1 MFILCLKDCTPWPDN
16 GNEVKFRAGTVFAV
30 KSVNDGIAK
39 VRQWPEDATF
49 FGRVANHV
57 LGSIDYADMPEVP
70 QYIFRPEHGR
80 QTYVAQHHRLVPWME
95 LMKRMLQKTAM
106 HGITVTQIV
115 RENGSKESYAL
126 HALDE
131 FTIRTITRLPR
142 GSKPEF
148 EAVLWSNEQA
158 YTIRF
163 DHPKEILGDQ

>member
-1 MFILCLKDCTPWPDN
+1 MFILCLKDCTPWPDS
-16 GNEVKFRAGTVFAV
+16 GNEVTFKAGTVFAV

-57 LGSIDYADMPEVP
+57 LGSIDYADMPEIH

-80 QTYVAQHHRLVPWME
+80 QTYVAQHHRLVPWLL
-95 LMKRMLQKTAM
+95 LMQRMLSKTVM
-106 HGITVTQIV
+106 HGITVTQV
-115 RENGSKESYAL
+115 THEHSKQRCSL

-131 FTIRTITRLPR
+131 FTIRNITRLPR